1 MECDEVTIFS
11 LPPFGLS
18 PSIHCSTGFPLLT
31 RIAVGSLLSL
41 SNQQNTKLKIRLT
54 MRFLSGVCST
64 LTILSAANAAVL
76 RGSVGSDS
84 HSRLLTVS
92 DRSHSNSIDVGA
104 TKEDSNF
111 DNFVYMSVCYLYTP
125 FCVENRPTTM
135 PTAETS

>member
-41 SNQQNTKLKIRLT
+41 SNQQNTKLKI
-54 MRFLSGVCST
+54 
-64 LTILSAANAAVL
+64 
-76 RGSVGSDS
+76 
-84 HSRLLTVS
+84 RLLTVS